1 MNYSGPKPTIPWSRV
16 LPIGACFVAV
26 AALSGCSS
34 STSLAF
40 KCDPKVNGGL
50 LLTVDLVQVN
60 EPEAQQI
67 RQVGDQWFYSDVRR
81 QLELRTRTIAVKGGC
96 AETVVLP
103 QIKRYDI
110 LAVVA
115 DYQFESADRTKG
127 HLQFFTKPEWKG
139 RKLEIEVH
147 DTYVTLRTK

>member
-1 MNYSGPKPTIPWSRV
+1 MNPEKCEPTIPHGR
-16 LPIGACFVAV
+16 LLTIGACLAALAV
-26 AALSGCSS
+26 LSGCAS

-40 KCDPKVNGGL
+40 RCDPKVNGGL
-50 LLTVDLVQVN
+50 LLTVDLIQVN

-67 RQVGDQWFYSDVRR
+67 RQVGDQWFYSDLRR

-139 RKLEIEVH
+139 KKLEIEVH